1 MNDKTVQSFDL
12 LENVI
17 FLKKTLLFSAVKTSE
32 LRAVASIVEEITV
45 ESGNEL
51 VKESDAGDCVYII
64 KDGKVK
70 ITKKTGD
77 NKLIELA
84 VLSAGDCFGEM
95 ALFDD
100 EARSASAYALTK
112 CCVLRIKRDDL
123 IDVIIEYP
131 MIAIELLRIFVKR
144 LRKANVRIESLST
157 GKHSSGDTITLRA
170 AGR

>member
-1 MNDKTVQSFDL
+1 MGEKTLQSFDL

-17 FLKKTLLFSAVKTSE
+17 FLKKTSLFSAVHTSE

-45 ESGNEL
+45 EAGDDL

-64 KDGKVK
+64 KDGKVR
-70 ITKKTGD
+70 ITKKTTD
-77 NKLIELA
+77 NKLIDLA
-84 VLSAGDCFGEM
+84 ELSAGECFGEM

-100 EARSASAYALTK
+100 EARSASASALTK
-112 CCVLRIKRDDL
+112 CSVLRIKRDDL
-123 IDVIIEYP
+123 IDVILEYP

-144 LRKANVRIESLST
+144 LRKANIRIESLST
-157 GKHSSGDTITLRA
+157 SKHPSADTVIQRA